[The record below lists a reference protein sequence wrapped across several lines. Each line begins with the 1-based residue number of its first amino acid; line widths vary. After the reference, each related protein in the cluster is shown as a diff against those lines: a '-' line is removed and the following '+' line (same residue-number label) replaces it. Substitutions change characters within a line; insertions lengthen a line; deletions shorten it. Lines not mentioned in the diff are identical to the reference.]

1 MNLKRIALAALLLA
15 AAPAIHAMLK
25 RLDVAVFDI
34 AKAKQEGSFKRGVFT
49 YGLKN
54 GGVGLSWSDVAKKNI
69 PAEVQ
74 QQLKDLEQQ
83 IVDGKIV
90 VEDVK

>member
-1 MNLKRIALAALLLA
+1 MTKIDIIQHVYEKLGFSKKEAAE
-15 AAPAIHAMLK
+15 I
-25 RLDVAVFDI
+25 VEAVFDI
-34 AKAKQEGSFKRGVFT
+34 IKAKQEGSFQRGVFT

-69 PAEVQ
+69 PADVQ

-83 IVDGKIV
+83 IIDGKIV
-90 VEDVK
+90 AEDAK